1 MSMMSCEI
9 HTWTLSAV
17 GVSDYP
23 ALPHVRLPIPGH
35 PRLQTDAEVHWNA
48 PVDAETER
56 ADAGGGKV
64 GCRQSEFLVAPV

>member
-1 MSMMSCEI
+1 MMSCEI

-56 ADAGGGKV
+56 AV
-64 GCRQSEFLVAPV
+64 GRWAVVSLSFWLHLER